1 MMSKREMLKKIAFF
15 ATILILMLVMIY
27 SGLRIL
33 EATVFSKEEVAGND
47 PAPSKTIT
55 RDGIE
60 YFPRQDMTV
69 LMLLGIDQ
77 EGPVQASESY
87 NNHGAVDAIN
97 LLIFDETAQECRVL
111 ALNRDTM
118 LEMPVLGL
126 GGKPAG
132 SYYGQLAL
140 SHTYGTGL
148 EDSCENTKTA
158 VSEFLYGLYID
169 YYVAMNMDAIV
180 IANDAVGGVT
190 VQVTEDFSRVDT
202 TIPQGTVTLRGQ
214 QALSYVRTRQNLGDQ
229 LNLSRMQRHEQYVQ
243 GFLEALQSKLEEA
256 DTFALELYEQVSDY
270 VVTDCSANTLSM
282 LMSRYAEYD
291 IVEMVTPA
299 GENVRGQEYYEFY
312 ADEQALDELILRLLY
327 APKK

>member
-1 MMSKREMLKKIAFF
+1 MISKRDTCKKIAFF

-33 EATVFSKEEVAGND
+33 EATVFSNEDMTEET
-47 PAPSKTIT
+47 PAVTKTIT

-60 YFPRQDMTV
+60 YFPRQDITV
-69 LMLLGIDQ
+69 FMILGIDQ

-87 NNHGAVDAIN
+87 NNHGAVDAVN

-132 SYYGQLAL
+132 TYYGQLAL

-148 EDSCENTKTA
+148 EDSCENTRTA
-158 VSEFLYGLYID
+158 VSDFLYGLYID
-169 YYVAMNMDAIV
+169 YYVAMNMDAIA

-190 VQVTEDFSRVDT
+190 VNVTEDFSRVDT
-202 TIPQGTVTLRGQ
+202 TIPLGVVTLQGQ

-229 LNLSRMQRHEQYVQ
+229 LNLSRMERHEEYVR
-243 GFLEALQSKLEEA
+243 GFLEALQTKLNEV

-282 LMSRYAEYD
+282 ALDRYAEYE
-291 IVEMVTPA
+291 IVEMVSPA

-312 ADEQALDELILRLLY
+312 TDEQALDQLILRLLY
-327 APKK
+327 EPKK